1 MKLLTLKCTEIM
13 ANFNITLDR
22 PTNKPFNSNDLKPV
36 FAAMESPAEVT
47 SIPSPFAAMHLHN
60 LAFFAANAQ
69 RVQTPNL
76 YSVGTGKELYDKI
89 ISHTFDIYELLY
101 FWEKLNLE
109 QKGFSIDFFSIPT
122 EQEINNAQNPYQVD
136 REKHKSFRKTLNLYI
151 DLYKN
156 KLNITDDAFDCGY
169 YLKYN
174 GRIIAETSPLTG
186 FFVSASA
193 DYGTNGIQG
202 IIPTNTNIKYLSQ
215 APQTFRQLASRDL
228 EFRKFMCEFIQN
240 YSPHSFTS
248 FRDYILEYYREF
260 SLTPDY
266 NILTIDLNK
275 FGFHPTQTQL
285 QLLMSARITPD
296 NNTRV
301 MKSNVQNII
310 AIPDRYNNIY
320 FRSLINIKK
329 NIHFKLKPEDYV
341 TEITERKL
349 LGQTTSWLSV
359 NDFFQDNI
367 VELQDAINTERFY
380 CCKVIDQNG
389 NNSDV
394 KVLLPLK
401 KRYFEFFNYN
411 NATFDNLLES
421 RLNIRQVTADEYLAT
436 LTIPTARGNVN
447 LQKKY
452 SVAENTIVRLNG
464 SDSLYLGVYP
474 FVKDITNPTN
484 NGFFRIFTYHSKR
497 ITSDLKFFK
506 DSTAGMLEIKNDNNE
521 RHFTKRTYNHENFQ
535 EFPKSTFYALERHYF
550 DKDKNYDQ
558 SADKD
563 VNFEII
569 EIALIKDGFDC
580 NALIVPKFVNK
591 EVNGNVGMLS
601 VDFGTSN
608 TNISIGVNGA
618 NQSVSDYDSLITNAQ
633 GQQISQIGMLHKPSG
648 NTFDFE
654 ATNYGGINEN
664 HFLSE
669 FMPTIIQRN
678 HDHYKFSLP
687 TVINLHEDVIDNK
700 CVSLVHSNIPV
711 AYYSKGLRKMGD
723 RPIDKP
729 YSTFKWVGQ
738 DARKKSYATLFLD
751 QLLLMA
757 RNTLIATGQNPA
769 NTIVVYSIPLSF
781 NATERNFYETLW
793 KALAK
798 KYFLEI
804 NLHKISESRA
814 PYYASGH
821 HFAADSSV
829 LLDVGGGS
837 TDILFY
843 QDNQVKATT
852 SYAYAA
858 NALFSGNRNQNIFM
872 KLLSS
877 KVDEGNMAL
886 DMNSVEEIS
895 TLQVCDVF
903 NYRFAKRE
911 KDVKTAFIENT
922 TWGYLLTLHCSAI
935 LYHAFQNNK
944 AILGKNVQLRNLL
957 FSGNGSKLFK
967 LLFDIGNNPSQTN
980 FTNLAKKIV
989 KFVYG
994 SDTSSL
1000 NVSFVDDNWLQG
1012 VTINSSVGMKASTS
1026 IGSLCWKMN
1035 LKQDAGTTTDPQIV
1049 AIGDENTI
1057 LDQAQLNS
1065 DIEIAKY
1072 NVADQTKQKNI
1083 SDLVTKNFNGFLNGF
1098 LGTEPENGTEAQ
1110 ESLFGLGLRTFV
1122 PNTPISPAVVRKII
1136 VDTNLIEQSIKDYHL
1151 THPNP
1156 EHSVFFVPVQK
1167 LIEELSK
1174 YFAAQSNT

>member
-1 MKLLTLKCTEIM
+1 M
-13 ANFNITLDR
+13 ANFNIALDR

-47 SIPSPFAAMHLHN
+47 SIPSPYATIHLHN

-69 RVQTPNL
+69 KVQTPNL

-89 ISHTFDIYELLY
+89 ISHTLDIYELLY
-101 FWEKLNLE
+101 NWEKLNLE
-109 QKGFSIDFFSIPT
+109 QKGFSIELFSIPT
-122 EQEINNAQNPYQVD
+122 EQEINAQNLRQED
-136 REKHKSFRKTLNLYI
+136 KEKHKNFRKTLNLYI
-151 DLYKN
+151 ELYKN
-156 KLNITDDAFDCGY
+156 KLSITDDAFDCGY

-174 GRIIAETSPLTG
+174 SRIIAGTSPLTG

-193 DYGTNGIQG
+193 NFGLNGIQG
-202 IIPTNTNIKYLSQ
+202 IIPTDTNIVYFSE
-215 APQTFRQLASRDL
+215 APQTFRQLSNRDL
-228 EFRKFMCEFIQN
+228 EFRKFMCELIRN
-240 YSPHSFTS
+240 YSPYSFTA
-248 FRDYILEYYREF
+248 FKDYILEYYREF

-266 NILTIDLNK
+266 NIVTIDLNK
-275 FGFHPTQTQL
+275 FGFHATQTQL
-285 QLLMSARITPD
+285 QLLMGARITPD

-320 FRSLINIKK
+320 FRSLINIEK
-329 NIHFKLKPEDYV
+329 NIYFNLKPERYV
-341 TEITERKL
+341 ADITQREL
-349 LGQTTSWLSV
+349 LGHTISWLSV
-359 NDFFQDNI
+359 NDFFHENI

-380 CCKVIDQNG
+380 CCKVIDANG

-401 KRYFEFFNYN
+401 ERYFEFFNYD
-411 NATFDNLLES
+411 NATFDNLLET
-421 RLNIRQVTADEYLAT
+421 RLNVKQVTADEYLAT
-436 LTIPTARGNVN
+436 LLIPTASGNVN

-464 SDSLYLGVYP
+464 LDSLYLGVYP
-474 FVKDITNPTN
+474 FVKDITTPSN
-484 NGFFRIFTYHSKR
+484 NGFFRIFTYHSKQ

-506 DSTAGMLEIKNDNNE
+506 DSTTGMSEIKNNTNE
-521 RHFTKRTYNHENFQ
+521 RYVTKRCYNHENFQ

-550 DKDKNYDQ
+550 DKDNNYIQ
-558 SADKD
+558 STDRD

-569 EIALIKDGFDC
+569 EIALTKDGVSC
-580 NALIVPKFVNK
+580 NALIVPKFINK

-608 TNISIGVNGA
+608 TNISIGTNGT
-618 NQSVSDYDSLITNAQ
+618 NQSISDYDSLITNAQ
-633 GQQISQIGMLHKPSG
+633 GQQISQVVMLHLPSG
-648 NTFDFE
+648 NTFGLE
-654 ATNYGGINEN
+654 ATEYGGTNEN

-669 FMPTIIQRN
+669 FMPTTIERN
-678 HDHYKFSLP
+678 HAHYKFSVP
-687 TVINLHEDVIDNK
+687 TVINLHEDIIDNR

-723 RPIDKP
+723 KQIDKP

-738 DARKKSYATLFLD
+738 DVKKKSYATLFLD
-751 QLLLMA
+751 QLLFMA

-769 NTIVVYSIPLSF
+769 NTIVAYSIPLSF
-781 NATERNFYETLW
+781 NATEKNFYETLW
-793 KALAK
+793 NALAR
-798 KYFLEI
+798 KYFVET
-804 NLHKISESRA
+804 NLHKISESRS

-821 HFAADSSV
+821 QFGADSSI

-843 QDNQVKATT
+843 QNNQVKATT

-872 KLLSS
+872 KLLSA
-877 KVDEGNMAL
+877 KKDDGDIADN
-886 DMNSVEEIS
+886 MNSVEESS

-911 KDVKTAFIENT
+911 QDVKTAFIENA
-922 TWGYLLTLHCSAI
+922 TWEYLLTLHCSAI
-935 LYHAFQNNK
+935 LYHAIQNNK
-944 AILGKNVQLRNLL
+944 AILGEYVQLRNLL

-967 LLFDIGNNPSQTN
+967 LLFAIGNSPSETN

-989 KFVYG
+989 KCVYG
-994 SDTSSL
+994 CDTSAL
-1000 NVSFVDDNWLQG
+1000 NISFVDDNWLQG
-1012 VTINSSVGMKASTS
+1012 ITINSSVGMKAATS

-1057 LDQAQLNS
+1057 LNQTQLNS

-1072 NVADQTKQKNI
+1072 DVTDKTKQKNI
-1083 SDLVTKNFNGFLNGF
+1083 IDLVTINFNNFLNGF
-1098 LGTEPENGTEAQ
+1098 LGTETQ

-1122 PNTPISPAVVRKII
+1122 PTIPIPPADVRKII
-1136 VDTNLIEQSIKDYHL
+1136 TDNNLIEQSIKDYHL
-1151 THPNP
+1151 THSKP
-1156 EHSVFFVPVQK
+1156 EHTVFFVPVQR

-1174 YFAAQSNT
+1174 YFAAQN